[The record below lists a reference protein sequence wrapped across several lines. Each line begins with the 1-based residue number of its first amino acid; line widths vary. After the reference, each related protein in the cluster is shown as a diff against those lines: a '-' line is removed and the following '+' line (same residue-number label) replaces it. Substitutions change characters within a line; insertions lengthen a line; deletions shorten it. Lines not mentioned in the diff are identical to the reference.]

1 MFISL
6 LLVAQCHKQ
15 PSEKKSSLGYP
26 ANSKVLMVSFMS
38 RPGLERMT
46 TKKRAKRALSSF
58 KGVTPQV
65 VLFFF
70 VCQADFHDFRF
81 AFFMGLETLKLAST
95 ILS

>member
-6 LLVAQCHKQ
+6 FLVVQCRKL
-15 PSEKKSSLGYP
+15 PSEKKSALGYS
-26 ANSKVLMVSFMS
+26 ANSKVLMVSLMS
-38 RPGLERMT
+38 RSGLERMT

-58 KGVTPQV
+58 KGATPQV

-70 VCQADFHDFRF
+70 VCQADFHYFRF
-81 AFFMGLETLKLAST
+81 AFFMGQTLSLAST